1 MKYKKILVAMDN
13 SLQAAK
19 VFQAALDIA
28 QKCGSKLMLF
38 NCINSYFLDESAI
51 SIGTMADVDIYG
63 TLQQQ
68 HRQNLQQETA
78 KIQAWLEAYCQQA
91 NLRKVEAEYTYKF
104 GEASKEIC
112 NFAKT
117 WNADLI
123 VLGRR
128 GHKGITEILLGSVSN
143 YILHNAPCTV
153 LVVQEKVF
161 PKEEKQVHATTAA
174 Y

>member
-38 NCINSYFLDESAI
+38 NCMNNYFLDESAI

-68 HRQNLQQETA
+68 HRQNLQQEIT
-78 KIQAWLEAYCQQA
+78 KTQAWLEAYCQQA
-91 NLRKVEAEYTYKF
+91 HIRKVEAEFTYKF
-104 GEASKEIC
+104 GEPSKQIC

-143 YILHNAPCTV
+143 YTLHHAPCTV
-153 LVVQEKVF
+153 LIVQEKVVV
-161 PKEEKQVHATTAA
+161 KEKKQAHATTVA